1 MDFGFTQSRHPQS
14 ITFAAFKLIGGRYSG
29 RHSAYLSDSV
39 KMGSP
44 VADIPCDLTWV
55 RVIAIKVLVP
65 VDEETEPLKFLF
77 GRRFLLWDIK
87 VSKRGQLRV
96 PKSTPLPMPSYIA
109 PLFRKPAIPSSAI
122 WVTTH

>member
-1 MDFGFTQSRHPQS
+1 
-14 ITFAAFKLIGGRYSG
+14 
-29 RHSAYLSDSV
+29 
-39 KMGSP
+39 MGSP

-87 VSKRGQLRV
+87 VSKRR
-96 PKSTPLPMPSYIA
+96 
-109 PLFRKPAIPSSAI
+109 
-122 WVTTH
+122 